1 MNGPKISI
9 MKAFGPLLCIL
20 SIFGCAYFN
29 TFYNAQ
35 QYYKAAEKIRLEK
48 YGQALPSNGIDA
60 YMSAIKK
67 STIVLEKYPDSR
79 FRRPAMILMAKSRF
93 HIREYNL
100 SRQIF
105 LQLKEEYPQESSEAD
120 YWLSLCKW
128 KQGKFQPALNEL
140 TAQLQIVDDLEL
152 KARMYFSMAD
162 IYLETNQDDQ
172 AMQYL
177 VQGAELMNDRNER
190 AEIYFRLTDLAIA
203 AEDYELAIEACRNV
217 IRNSLTSKRVVDA
230 NLNLVKIYRMQED
243 WDEVSSLI
251 KKLLSDESFTAIWA
265 KLELELA
272 KLDLANDDAESA
284 ISRLEGLTA
293 DYARTESSAEAYFLL
308 GEYAVMHTHDFE
320 AALKSFKQVTK
331 EYGKTPF
338 KKRAQVREKEI
349 NTFLAT
355 LEKISSFRE
364 TVTNTDSL
372 DIDTTSIT
380 EEVSKDNDAYAASL
394 YSAGELWAFHFDNPD
409 SALSY
414 FFEIADSLNVLEWTP
429 KATYTLV
436 YLLNDAELEEE
447 STFYKESLLAKY
459 PKSEYAQNIR
469 KTYNIEQQADPN
481 YLKLLKAES
490 IKILDEKTAI
500 DTYREIA
507 AVDSTEEIGL
517 KAVYALAYYYDLSAV
532 IPDSALKYYQWMESR
547 YPQSES
553 FLQVR
558 QRYETMIQLVAS
570 MKQDTVIVDESD

>member
-9 MKAFGPLLCIL
+9 MKAFGPLLCTL

-140 TAQLQIVDDLEL
+140 TEQLQIVDDLEL

-230 NLNLVKIYRMQED
+230 NLNLV
-243 WDEVSSLI
+243 
-251 KKLLSDESFTAIWA
+251 A
-265 KLELELA
+265 
-272 KLDLANDDAESA
+272 
-284 ISRLEGLTA
+284 
-293 DYARTESSAEAYFLL
+293 
-308 GEYAVMHTHDFE
+308 
-320 AALKSFKQVTK
+320 
-331 EYGKTPF
+331 
-338 KKRAQVREKEI
+338 
-349 NTFLAT
+349 
-355 LEKISSFRE
+355 
-364 TVTNTDSL
+364 
-372 DIDTTSIT
+372 
-380 EEVSKDNDAYAASL
+380 
-394 YSAGELWAFHFDNPD
+394 
-409 SALSY
+409 
-414 FFEIADSLNVLEWTP
+414 
-429 KATYTLV
+429 
-436 YLLNDAELEEE
+436 
-447 STFYKESLLAKY
+447 
-459 PKSEYAQNIR
+459 
-469 KTYNIEQQADPN
+469 
-481 YLKLLKAES
+481 
-490 IKILDEKTAI
+490 
-500 DTYREIA
+500 
-507 AVDSTEEIGL
+507 
-517 KAVYALAYYYDLSAV
+517 
-532 IPDSALKYYQWMESR
+532 
-547 YPQSES
+547 
-553 FLQVR
+553 
-558 QRYETMIQLVAS
+558 
-570 MKQDTVIVDESD
+570 

>member
-1 MNGPKISI
+1 
-9 MKAFGPLLCIL
+9 MKAFGPLLCTL

-284 ISRLEGLTA
+284 ISRLEGITA

-364 TVTNTDSL
+364 TVTNTDSM

-380 EEVSKDNDAYAASL
+380 EEISKDNDAYAASL

-469 KTYNIEQQADPN
+469 KTDNIEQQADPN

-500 DTYREIA
+500 ETYREIA

-553 FLQVR
+553 FLQVS

>member
-1 MNGPKISI
+1 M
-9 MKAFGPLLCIL
+9 LCIL

-364 TVTNTDSL
+364 TVTNTDSM

-500 DTYREIA
+500 DTYSEIA

>member
-1 MNGPKISI
+1 M
-9 MKAFGPLLCIL
+9 LCIL

-308 GEYAVMHTHDFE
+308 GEYAVMDTHDFE

-364 TVTNTDSL
+364 TVTNTDSM

-500 DTYREIA
+500 DTYSEIA

>member
-1 MNGPKISI
+1 M
-9 MKAFGPLLCIL
+9 
-20 SIFGCAYFN
+20 
-29 TFYNAQ
+29 
-35 QYYKAAEKIRLEK
+35 
-48 YGQALPSNGIDA
+48 
-60 YMSAIKK
+60 
-67 STIVLEKYPDSR
+67 
-79 FRRPAMILMAKSRF
+79 
-93 HIREYNL
+93 
-100 SRQIF
+100 
-105 LQLKEEYPQESSEAD
+105 
-120 YWLSLCKW
+120 
-128 KQGKFQPALNEL
+128 
-140 TAQLQIVDDLEL
+140 
-152 KARMYFSMAD
+152 
-162 IYLETNQDDQ
+162 
-172 AMQYL
+172 
-177 VQGAELMNDRNER
+177 
-190 AEIYFRLTDLAIA
+190 
-203 AEDYELAIEACRNV
+203 
-217 IRNSLTSKRVVDA
+217 
-230 NLNLVKIYRMQED
+230 
-243 WDEVSSLI
+243 
-251 KKLLSDESFTAIWA
+251 
-265 KLELELA
+265 
-272 KLDLANDDAESA
+272 
-284 ISRLEGLTA
+284 
-293 DYARTESSAEAYFLL
+293 
-308 GEYAVMHTHDFE
+308 
-320 AALKSFKQVTK
+320 
-331 EYGKTPF
+331 
-338 KKRAQVREKEI
+338 
-349 NTFLAT
+349 
-355 LEKISSFRE
+355 EKISSFRE

>member
-1 MNGPKISI
+1 

-364 TVTNTDSL
+364 NVTNTDSI

-500 DTYREIA
+500 DTYSEIA

>member
-1 MNGPKISI
+1 M
-9 MKAFGPLLCIL
+9 LCIL